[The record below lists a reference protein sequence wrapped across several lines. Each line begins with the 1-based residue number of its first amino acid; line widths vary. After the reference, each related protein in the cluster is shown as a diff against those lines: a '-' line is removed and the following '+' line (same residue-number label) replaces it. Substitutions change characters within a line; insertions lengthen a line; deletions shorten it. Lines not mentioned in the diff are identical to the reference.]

1 MTCMLQAP
9 QLIDMRGAQGWIIIS
24 AGPQGW
30 RVEFSRRD
38 RGGPRGGGGDRGGG
52 SDRGPPRDSYRS
64 GGGGDYRGGGGGG
77 GGGGGMR
84 SDMK

>member
-1 MTCMLQAP
+1 MQE
-9 QLIDMRGAQGWIIIS
+9 GACT

-38 RGGPRGGGGDRGGG
+38 RGPRGGGDRG
-52 SDRGPPRDSYRS
+52 DRGPPPRDSYRD
-64 GGGGDYRGGGGGG
+64 GGRGGGGGMG
-77 GGGGGMR
+77 GGGMGGGMR

>member
-1 MTCMLQAP
+1 MNNLVGCP
-9 QLIDMRGAQGWIIIS
+9 QTGEGEDLHCNLRTNH

-38 RGGPRGGGGDRGGG
+38 RGGPPRGGGDR
-52 SDRGPPRDSYRS
+52 DRGPPRDSYR
-64 GGGGDYRGGGGGG
+64 GDRGGMGG